1 MSEATGEA
9 AVVDPFGA
17 GDAMF
22 GAFLAMAPTETRETA
37 VDHALKAALITYGI
51 HGDAMD
57 ADPTAALE
65 GGRILR

>member
-1 MSEATGEA
+1 MAI
-9 AVVDPFGA
+9 VVVLPDS
-17 GDAMF
+17 GD
-22 GAFLAMAPTETRETA
+22 GIPPTAPTESRETA

-57 ADPTAALE
+57 VDPAVALE